1 MARTLIQS
9 FLYGREHAPVRS
21 TEVPWARLVLVGR
34 TLLATIF
41 IISGI
46 AKLMDWSSTA
56 AYMEAAGLP
65 MVDLLLPI
73 AAAVEILGGL
83 SVMTGT
89 FARAGALAL
98 VVFLIPTSLVFHDF
112 WNLEGMER
120 TTQMAAFM
128 KNVSI
133 AGGLL
138 VVLGYGAGKV
148 SVDRKLQKRFDQ
160 PPAG

>member
-1 MARTLIQS
+1 
-9 FLYGREHAPVRS
+9 
-21 TEVPWARLVLVGR
+21 
-34 TLLATIF
+34 
-41 IISGI
+41 
-46 AKLMDWSSTA
+46 MDWSSTA